1 MAKVIQDNVL
11 VAISTVARDDAPD
24 GGFVTDEQ
32 KATIEA
38 LVSEVLGAGFVVEIY
53 TA

>member
-1 MAKVIQDNVL
+1 MAKVVQDNVL
-11 VAISTVARDDAPD
+11 VSVSKIARDDAPE

-38 LVSEVLGAGFVVEIY
+38 LVAEILGEGFVVEVIN
-53 TA
+53 

>member
-1 MAKVIQDNVL
+1 MAKVVQDNVL
-11 VAISTVARDDAPD
+11 VSVSKIARDDAPD

-38 LVSEVLGAGFVVEIY
+38 LVAEILGDGFVVEVLV
-53 TA
+53 